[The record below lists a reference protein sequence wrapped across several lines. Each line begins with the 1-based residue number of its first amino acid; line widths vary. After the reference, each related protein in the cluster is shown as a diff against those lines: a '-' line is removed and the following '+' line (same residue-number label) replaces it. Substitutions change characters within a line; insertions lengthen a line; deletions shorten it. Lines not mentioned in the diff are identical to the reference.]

1 MNTLRK
7 SLSFFC
13 LFVDSIRWSL
23 RARSTV
29 RVLERGDSINRH
41 DAMWED
47 RTIGRSDFFFFF
59 LILPWSLLA
68 LNGFRYARFTT
79 TISVKSGEK
88 VRSFQSQLNCHFL
101 FLLLEPG
108 PPSQVN
114 VCAFAKYIM
123 VTWKAP
129 VEPNGVITKYRV
141 RSAQYEGSQPSNDLQ
156 VSWQEVGPG
165 GFRKLLD
172 NQTPE
177 RNYVVEIQAETSKG
191 WGDKVRNTTRTVAH
205 ARK

>member
-1 MNTLRK
+1 MPDPPCRSWKEET
-7 SLSFFC
+7 
-13 LFVDSIRWSL
+13 VSIGM
-23 RARSTV
+23 TPC
-29 RVLERGDSINRH
+29 G
-41 DAMWED
+41 
-47 RTIGRSDFFFFF
+47 TIGRLGHQIFFFS
-59 LILPWSLLA
+59 ILPLSLLA
-68 LNGFRYARFTT
+68 MKGFRHARFTT
-79 TISVKSGEK
+79 MIRVKSGEK

-114 VCAFAKYIM
+114 VYAFAKYIM

-141 RSAQYEGSQPSNDLQ
+141 RSAQYEGSQPSDDLQ
-156 VSWQEVGPG
+156 VSWQEFGPG
-165 GFRKLLD
+165 VFRKLLD

-177 RNYVVEIQAETSKG
+177 RNHVVEIQAQTSKG
-191 WGDKVRNTTRTVAH
+191 WGDKVRNTTRTVAY

>member
-13 LFVDSIRWSL
+13 LFVDSIRRSL
-23 RARSTV
+23 RARPTV

-41 DAMWED
+41 DAMWDD
-47 RTIGRSDFFFFF
+47 RTIGWSDFFFS
-59 LILPWSLLA
+59 ILPWSLLA
-68 LNGFRYARFTT
+68 LKGFKHARFTT

-88 VRSFQSQLNCHFL
+88 VRSLQSQWNCHFL

-108 PPSQVN
+108 PPSEVN
-114 VCAFAKYIM
+114 VFAFAKYIM

-141 RSAQYEGSQPSNDLQ
+141 RSAPYEGSQPSDDLQ
-156 VSWQEVGPG
+156 VSWQEFGPG
-165 GFRKLLD
+165 VFRKLMD

-177 RNYVVEIQAETSKG
+177 RNYVVQIQAQTSKG
-191 WGDKVRNTTRTVAH
+191 WGDKVRNTTRTVAY

>member
-13 LFVDSIRWSL
+13 LFVDSIRRSL
-23 RARSTV
+23 RARPTV
-29 RVLERGDSINRH
+29 QVLERGDSINRH
-41 DAMWED
+41 DAIWDD
-47 RTIGRSDFFFFF
+47 RMIGPSDFFFS
-59 LILPWSLLA
+59 ILPLSLLA
-68 LNGFRYARFTT
+68 LKGFRHARFTT
-79 TISVKSGEK
+79 TIRVKSGEK

-114 VCAFAKYIM
+114 VYAFAKYIM

-141 RSAQYEGSQPSNDLQ
+141 RSAQYEGSQPSDDLQ

-165 GFRKLLD
+165 VFRKLLD

-177 RNYVVEIQAETSKG
+177 RNYVVEIQAQTSKG
-191 WGDKVRNTTRTVAH
+191 WGDKERKTTRTVAY

>member
-1 MNTLRK
+1 M
-7 SLSFFC
+7 
-13 LFVDSIRWSL
+13 
-23 RARSTV
+23 
-29 RVLERGDSINRH
+29 
-41 DAMWED
+41 
-47 RTIGRSDFFFFF
+47 GRSDDWAIRLFFFI
-59 LILPWSLLA
+59 ILPWSLLA
-68 LNGFRYARFTT
+68 LKVFRHARFTT
-79 TISVKSGEK
+79 TISVKAGEK

-114 VCAFAKYIM
+114 VYAFAKYIM

-141 RSAQYEGSQPSNDLQ
+141 RSAQYQGSQPSDDPQ

-191 WGDKVRNTTRTVAH
+191 WGGKVGKTTRTVAY

>member
-1 MNTLRK
+1 MVICEHLWRH
-7 SLSFFC
+7 
-13 LFVDSIRWSL
+13 VGRWDDWAIR
-23 RARSTV
+23 
-29 RVLERGDSINRH
+29 I
-41 DAMWED
+41 
-47 RTIGRSDFFFFF
+47 FFF
-59 LILPWSLLA
+59 LSLLWSLLG
-68 LNGFRYARFTT
+68 LKGFRHASFTI
-79 TISVKSGEK
+79 TISVKPGEK
-88 VRSFQSQLNCHFL
+88 VRSFKSQLNCHFL

-114 VCAFAKYIM
+114 VYAFAKYIM

-141 RSAQYEGSQPSNDLQ
+141 RSAQYEGSQPSDDLQ

-165 GFRKLLD
+165 VFRKLLD

-177 RNYVVEIQAETSKG
+177 RNYVVEIQAQTSKG
-191 WGDKVRNTTRTVAH
+191 WGDKERKTTRTVAY

>member
-13 LFVDSIRWSL
+13 LFVDSIRRSL
-23 RARSTV
+23 RARPTV
-29 RVLERGDSINRH
+29 QVLERGDSINRH
-41 DAMWED
+41 DAMWDD
-47 RTIGRSDFFFFF
+47 RTIGPSDFFFFSV
-59 LILPWSLLA
+59 LPWSLLT
-68 LNGFRYARFTT
+68 LIGFRHARFTT
-79 TISVKSGEK
+79 MIRVKSGEK

-108 PPSQVN
+108 PPSEFN
-114 VCAFAKYIM
+114 VYVFAKYIL

-129 VEPNGVITKYRV
+129 VEPNGVVTKYRV
-141 RSAQYEGSQPSNDLQ
+141 RSAQYEGSQPSDDLQ

-165 GFRKLLD
+165 VFRKLLD

-177 RNYVVEIQAETSKG
+177 RNYVVEIQAQTSKG
-191 WGDKVRNTTRTVAH
+191 WGDKVRNTTRTVAY